1 MFGFLHWRSLFRRR
15 QFEAAMEDE
24 FAFHREARANHLIAE
39 GVPPAEAR
47 RRSQIEFGGEERYR
61 AECREA
67 HRVHWLD
74 ELSADIR
81 FGLRT
86 LRKAPV
92 FSATAVLSLALGIG
106 ANAFV
111 FSVFNALLLR
121 PLPIEDPAKV
131 KFVETT
137 AGNSHSFPTYRDLRD
152 DNSTFTGL
160 AGYRI
165 SPMSWER
172 TGNPERIWGFLA
184 TGNYFDVLG
193 VKPVA
198 GRFFHQEDDLKPGA
212 SPYAV
217 LSYSAWKG
225 RFGGDPSIAGQNV
238 HINGFSYTILGVAP
252 DGFHGTELL
261 FWPEVWV
268 PMMMEPQIEVGNAWL
283 ENRNTWNT
291 WIVGRLRPNVSE
303 AQATDDL
310 NRIAADLARRYPD
323 PDQGLRMKLAAP
335 GLIGS
340 SMRGP
345 VRLFTAGLL
354 LLAGLVL
361 LTACSNLA
369 GLMLARATDRQRE
382 LAIRTSIGAG
392 RGRIV
397 RQLLTET
404 MMLAIFGGAAGFA
417 LAAFLSK
424 LLSQWHAPV
433 DFPLQIEIV
442 PDGRVFAFAT
452 IISVVTGVLF
462 GLGPAVQLSKTDV
475 SGLLKGGSGFIV
487 LKQRFRF
494 ALRDVFVTAEV
505 ALCFVLVFAS
515 ILSLRALQHAL
526 TDSIG
531 FRPEGVTT
539 AAVDLGLAGYE
550 QAQGMA
556 FQQRLLTALQELPGV
571 DQAAVSNSIPLSL
584 DQSSTSV
591 EAADR
596 PHERGHNA
604 GSASYYQ
611 VSPGFFATL
620 GIRLLSG
627 RDFNQHD
634 NHDGPRV
641 AVVNQAF
648 ARQIM
653 HTENPVGKT
662 FREGFGG
669 PLNEVTGLVEDG
681 KYVSL
686 AESPQ
691 PAVFWPGAQ
700 RYNPTTTIVVK
711 SRRPAAEVLEQIR
724 KLIATRDP
732 RIPMYGT
739 GTLEGM
745 LGFAL
750 VPMHA
755 AALALSA
762 FGVLALIL
770 AVTGIHGLVAYSVA
784 RRTREL
790 GIRIAVGAR
799 PSEVLR
805 LILGRLAVLVA
816 LGLAAGIVLS
826 LAAEKTLSAVI
837 YGVSARDPG
846 LLLLVVGVL
855 MIAAGVSSWRPAR
868 RALHTDPMAALRY
881 D

>member
-1 MFGFLHWRSLFRRR
+1 M
-15 QFEAAMEDE
+15 
-24 FAFHREARANHLIAE
+24 
-39 GVPPAEAR
+39 
-47 RRSQIEFGGEERYR
+47 
-61 AECREA
+61 
-67 HRVHWLD
+67 
-74 ELSADIR
+74 
-81 FGLRT
+81 
-86 LRKAPV
+86 
-92 FSATAVLSLALGIG
+92 
-106 ANAFV
+106 
-111 FSVFNALLLR
+111 
-121 PLPIEDPAKV
+121 
-131 KFVETT
+131 
-137 AGNSHSFPTYRDLRD
+137 
-152 DNSTFTGL
+152 
-160 AGYRI
+160 
-165 SPMSWER
+165 
-172 TGNPERIWGFLA
+172 
-184 TGNYFDVLG
+184 
-193 VKPVA
+193 
-198 GRFFHQEDDLKPGA
+198 KPGA

-217 LSYSAWKG
+217 LSCSAWKG
-225 RFGGDPSIAGQNV
+225 RFGGDPSIVGQNV
-238 HINGFSYTILGVAP
+238 HINGLPYTILGVAP

-291 WIVGRLRPNVSE
+291 WVVGRLQPNVSE
-303 AQATDDL
+303 AQATGDL

-323 PDQGLRMKLAAP
+323 PDQGLRMKLADP

-392 RGRIV
+392 RSRIV

-404 MMLAIFGGAAGFA
+404 VMLAIFGGAAGLA
-417 LAAFLSK
+417 LAAFLSR

-442 PDGRVFAFAT
+442 PDWRVFAFAT
-452 IISVVTGVLF
+452 IVSLVTGVLF
-462 GLGPAVQLSKTDV
+462 GLGPAVQLSKTNLN
-475 SGLLKGGSGFIV
+475 GLLKGGSGFVV

-494 ALRDVFVTAEV
+494 ALRDLFVTAEV

-515 ILSLRALQHAL
+515 ILSLSALQHTL
-526 TDSIG
+526 TMSIG
-531 FRPEGVTT
+531 LQPEGVTT
-539 AAVDLGLAGYE
+539 AALDLGLAGYAE
-550 QAQGMA
+550 APQGMA

-571 DQAAVSNSIPLSL
+571 DQTAVSNSMPLSL
-584 DQSSTSV
+584 DQSSATV

-627 RDFNQHD
+627 RDFITHD
-634 NHDGPRV
+634 NQDGPRV

-669 PLNEVTGLVEDG
+669 PLDEVIGLVEDG

-686 AESPQ
+686 AEDPR
-691 PAVFWPGAQ
+691 PALFWPGSQ
-700 RYNPTTTIVVK
+700 RYNSTTTIVVK
-711 SRRPAAEVLEQIR
+711 SRRPAAEVLGQVR
-724 KLIATRDP
+724 KLIATMDP
-732 RIPMYGT
+732 RIPMYGA
-739 GTLEGM
+739 GTLESM

-762 FGVLALIL
+762 FGILALIL
-770 AVTGIHGLVAYSVA
+770 AITGIHGLVAYSVA

-790 GIRIAVGAR
+790 GIRIAIGAR
-799 PSEVLR
+799 PWEVLR

-816 LGLAAGIVLS
+816 VGLGAGIVLA
-826 LAAEKTLSAVI
+826 LAAGQTLSAVI
-837 YGVSARDPG
+837 YGASARDPG
-846 LLLLVVGVL
+846 LLLTLVIVL
-855 MIAAGVSSWRPAR
+855 IIAAGISSWRPAR
-868 RALHTDPMAALRY
+868 RALRTDPMAALRY
-881 D
+881 E

>member
-1 MFGFLHWRSLFRRR
+1 MFGFLHWRSLFRRKR
-15 QFEAAMEDE
+15 FEAGMQDE
-24 FAFHREARANHLIAE
+24 FAFHREARATDLIAE

-47 RRSQIEFGGEERYR
+47 RRAQLEFGAEERYR
-61 AECREA
+61 EECRAA
-67 HRVHWLD
+67 HRVHWFD
-74 ELSADIR
+74 ELSADVR
-81 FGLRT
+81 FGLRM
-86 LRKAPV
+86 LRKASV
-92 FSATAVLSLALGIG
+92 FSATAIVSLALGIG
-106 ANAFV
+106 ANSFV
-111 FSVFNALLLR
+111 FSVFNSLLLK

-152 DNSTFTGL
+152 NNSTFTGL

-165 SPMSWER
+165 SPMSLER
-172 TGNPERIWGFLA
+172 TGGPARIWGFLA

-193 VKPVA
+193 VKPVT

-217 LSYSAWKG
+217 LSYFAWKS

-238 HINGFSYTILGVAP
+238 HINGLSYTILGVAP

-261 FWPEVWV
+261 FWPDVWV

-291 WIVGRLRPNVSE
+291 WVVGRLRPQVSD

-323 PDQGLRMKLAAP
+323 PDQGLRMKLSDP
-335 GLIGS
+335 GLMGS
-340 SMRGP
+340 ALRGP
-345 VRLFTAGLL
+345 VRVFTAGLL

-369 GLMLARATDRQRE
+369 GLVLARTTDRQRE

-392 RGRIV
+392 RGRII

-404 MMLAIFGGAAGFA
+404 VVLAMLGGAAGLA
-417 LAAFLSK
+417 LAALLSK
-424 LLSQWHAPV
+424 MLSQWHAPV
-433 DFPLQIEIV
+433 DFPLQVEIV
-442 PDGRVFAFAT
+442 PDWRVFLFAT
-452 IISVVTGVLF
+452 VISLLTGFLF
-462 GLGPAVQLSKTDV
+462 GLGPAIQLSRTDV
-475 SGLLKGGSGFIV
+475 NGLLKGGSGFMV

-494 ALRDVFVTAEV
+494 ALRDVFVAVEV

-515 ILSLRALQHAL
+515 VLSLSALQNTL
-526 TDSIG
+526 TMSIG
-531 FRPEGVTT
+531 LQPEGVTT
-539 AAVDLGLAGYE
+539 AALDLGLAGYE
-550 QAQGMA
+550 KAQGMA
-556 FQQRLLTALQELPGV
+556 FQQRLVAALEELPGV
-571 DQAAVSNSIPLSL
+571 DRTAISNSMPLSL

-604 GSASYYQ
+604 ASATYYQ

-620 GIRLLSG
+620 GIPLLSG

-634 NHDGPRV
+634 KQDSPRV

-648 ARQIM
+648 ARRIM

-669 PLNEVTGLVEDG
+669 PLNQVIGMVEDG

-686 AESPQ
+686 AEASQ
-691 PAVFWPGAQ
+691 PAVFWPGSQ
-700 RYNPTTTIVVK
+700 RYNPTTTMVVK
-711 SRRPAAEVLEQIR
+711 SRRPAAEVLREVR
-724 KLIATRDP
+724 TLIATMDP
-732 RIPMYGT
+732 RIPIYGA
-739 GTLEGM
+739 GTLESM

-755 AALALSA
+755 AAVALSA
-762 FGVLALIL
+762 FGLLALVLAI
-770 AVTGIHGLVAYSVA
+770 TGIHGLVAYSVA
-784 RRTREL
+784 RRAREL
-790 GIRIAVGAR
+790 GIRIAIGAR

-805 LILGRLAVLVA
+805 LILGRIATLVA
-816 LGLAAGIVLS
+816 VGLVAGIVLA
-826 LAAEKTLSAVI
+826 LAAGQTLSAVI

-846 LLLLVVGVL
+846 LLLAVVIVL
-855 MIAAGVSSWRPAR
+855 IIAAGISSWRPAR
-868 RALHTDPMAALRY
+868 RALRTDPMAALRY
-881 D
+881 E